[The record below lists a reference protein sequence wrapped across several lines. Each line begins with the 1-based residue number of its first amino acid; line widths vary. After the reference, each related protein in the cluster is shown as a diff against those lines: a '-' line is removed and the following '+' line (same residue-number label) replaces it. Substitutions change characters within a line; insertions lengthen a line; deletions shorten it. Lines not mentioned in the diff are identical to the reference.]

1 MPTLYKESPNIAR
14 FSPRKAMRTHLD
26 PALVRENRLK
36 KKSEREKSIKISG
49 IRMFN
54 HEAATNRSPNLS
66 TRQRLGS
73 VCSRDVKYESFGGD
87 QMNV

>member
-1 MPTLYKESPNIAR
+1 MVATMPTLFKDNTNIGR

-26 PALVRENRLK
+26 PALIRENRLK

-66 TRQRLGS
+66 ARRQSQTVGS
-73 VCSRDVKYESFGGD
+73 
-87 QMNV
+87 